1 MRDKMR
7 NEESKGKG
15 MKIHFIG
22 IGGIGLSALAKF
34 LANDGHTISG
44 SDIKQTEITN
54 DLATNF
60 HAKITIPHHR
70 DAVEGVDIVIYSAAV
85 RPTNVEYKAAMELG
99 IELLSRKE
107 ALKFILGEKEVYA
120 VGGAHGKSTTS
131 AMLASIIPESNAL
144 IGAISKEF
152 GSNVRHY
159 ENEKVVFEADESD
172 ESFLNANPHLAIVT
186 NVEPEHME
194 YYGYDEARFYNA
206 YRNFL
211 SLAQIRVINAED
223 DFLSSLETDAIKL
236 YPSKD
241 MREVEFVLVE
251 GEPHTRFRLLEY
263 GLFEVFGFGYHI
275 ALDAS
280 LAILA
285 ALELG
290 EALEDIRENLL
301 RYKGIKK
308 RFDVIQNRE
317 ECVVIDDYGH
327 HPTEIKATMDSL
339 KTYAKMRGFTQL
351 QVIWQPHK
359 YSRTMDNLEGFVECF
374 EGVDELVILPI
385 WAAGEIEVDID
396 LKGAFSRY
404 KLLMADSVTKE
415 DGIVKVTRDGHVIR
429 EYDQNLIVA
438 FGAGDITYQIR
449 GEN

>member
-1 MRDKMR
+1 MK
-7 NEESKGKG
+7 
-15 MKIHFIG
+15 KIHFIG

-34 LANDGHTISG
+34 LFNDGHKISG

-60 HAKITIPHHR
+60 NAKITIPHHA
-70 DAVEGVDIVIYSAAV
+70 DAVEGVDRVIYSAAV
-85 RPTNVEYKAAMELG
+85 RPNNPEYQRAKELG

-107 ALKFILGEKEVYA
+107 ALKSILGEKEVYA

-152 GSNVRHY
+152 GSNVRNY
-159 ENEKVVFEADESD
+159 PNNKVVFEADESD
-172 ESFLNANPHLAIVT
+172 ESFLNSNPYLAIVT

-194 YYGYDEARFYNA
+194 YYGYDEERFYNA

-223 DFLSSLETDAIKL
+223 TFLSSLEMESIKL

-241 MREVEFVLVE
+241 IKKIEFVLVD
-251 GEPHTRFRLLEY
+251 GEPHTKFELLDL
-263 GLFEVFGFGYHI
+263 GAFEVFGFGNHI

-280 LAILA
+280 LAILG

-290 EALEDIRENLL
+290 EEVEDIRANLL
-301 RYKGIKK
+301 HYKGIKK
-308 RFDVIQNRE
+308 RFDIVQNRE

-327 HPTEIKATMDSL
+327 HPTEIKVTMESL
-339 KTYAKMRGFTQL
+339 QTYKGLRQFSKL
-351 QVIWQPHK
+351 NVIWQPHK
-359 YSRTMDNLEGFVECF
+359 YSRTMDNLQGFVECF

-385 WAAGEIEVDID
+385 WAAGELKVDID

-415 DGIVKVTRDGHVIR
+415 DGIVKVFKDGHIIR
-429 EYDQNLIVA
+429 EYSDGLVTA

-449 GEN
+449 GEV

>member
-1 MRDKMR
+1 
-7 NEESKGKG
+7 

-34 LANDGHTISG
+34 LHNDGHKISG

-60 HAKITIPHHR
+60 DAKITIPHHP
-70 DAVEGVDIVIYSAAV
+70 DAVEGVDRVIYSAAV
-85 RPTNVEYKAAMELG
+85 RPTNPEYQRAKELG

-107 ALKFILGEKEVYA
+107 ALKFILGEKEIYA

-131 AMLASIIPESNAL
+131 AMLASIMPQTNAL

-152 GSNVRHY
+152 GSNVRNY
-159 ENEKVVFEADESD
+159 PNNKVVFEADESD
-172 ESFLNANPHLAIVT
+172 ESFLNSNPYLAIVT

-194 YYGYDEARFYNA
+194 YYEYDEERFYNA

-211 SLAQIRVINAED
+211 SLAKVRVINAED
-223 DFLSSLETDAIKL
+223 TFLSSLEMESVRL
-236 YPSKD
+236 YPSRD
-241 MREVEFVLVE
+241 IRNIEFALI
-251 GEPHTRFRLLEY
+251 GGQPYTRFELLDL
-263 GLFEVFGFGYHI
+263 GLFEVFGFGEHI

-290 EALEDIRENLL
+290 ESVEDIRENL
-301 RYKGIKK
+301 RHYRGIKK
-308 RFDVIQNRE
+308 RFDIIDHTSNR
-317 ECVVIDDYGH
+317 VVIDDYGH
-327 HPTEIKATMDSL
+327 HPTEIKATMQAL
-339 KTYAKMRGFTQL
+339 QQYKKMLGFEHL
-351 QVIWQPHK
+351 YVIWQPHK
-359 YSRTMDNLEGFVECF
+359 YTRTLDNLQGFVECF
-374 EGVDELVILPI
+374 EGVDRLVILPI
-385 WAAGEIEVDID
+385 WSAGELEIPID

-404 KLLMADSVTKE
+404 DPLMVDR
-415 DGIVKVTRDGHVIR
+415 VTRKGGVVQLLKKSEVVDRFDRG
-429 EYDQNLIVA
+429 LIVA

-449 GEN
+449 ENC